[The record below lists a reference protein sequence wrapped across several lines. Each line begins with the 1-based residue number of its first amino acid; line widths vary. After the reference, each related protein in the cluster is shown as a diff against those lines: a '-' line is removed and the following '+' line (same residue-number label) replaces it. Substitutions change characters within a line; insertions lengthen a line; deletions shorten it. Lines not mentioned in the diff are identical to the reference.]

1 MRISLTEFLPT
12 PGMVLRLR
20 PKMCSMVRLLDFAL
34 LEVNYYRVPKVQ
46 ISAEELSLFRML

>member
-46 ISAEELSLFRML
+46 ISAEELSLVRML